1 MTSPARVA
9 VTVQLPAPEEVND
22 GPIAREQ
29 PAVPA
34 SVTLYEKS
42 PIPVPPEATNRMLVL
57 CVPLVDVN
65 VTAACVAL
73 LILTVVA
80 TELATK

>member
-1 MTSPARVA
+1 VT

-42 PIPVPPEATNRMLVL
+42 PVPVPPEAVNEIFVL
-57 CVPLVDVN
+57 NVPDVE
-65 VTAACVAL
+65 VSITTICVAL
-73 LILTVVA
+73 IMVTVVA
-80 TELATK
+80 AELATR